1 MFVSK
6 FHLFLGL
13 VVCATSRNPPTKQQH
28 KKLNKNSSRRVVL
41 HEFVYKYNY
50 YLSDYFDWQDI
61 KYWSL
66 IDRRDKR
73 FLCIFNRACVF
84 VLHLISFDERKF
96 IHDTWTIII
105 NKSKCS
111 LWYLTDVI
119 FNHKNCF
126 CSFSLNKLFI
136 SVGGVPQLTFPR
148 RTIWRPFYHKNVC
161 FKNIT

>member
-1 MFVSK
+1 MRLQETRQQNNNTKSWTK
-6 FHLFLGL
+6 TRPGELF
-13 VVCATSRNPPTKQQH
+13 CT
-28 KKLNKNSSRRVVL
+28 NSCI
-41 HEFVYKYNY
+41 NIM
-50 YLSDYFDWQDI
+50 SDYFDWQDI

-119 FNHKNCF
+119 FNPKNCF